1 MITFN
6 PQPTDDDF
14 ASLAQSLHDEETKP
28 QKAPAPRVE
37 LQNISHVHE
46 AIMNWMLVNPDKSL
60 KQCAAEFGYTQA
72 WLSTMIHSNLFQA
85 RLKEKQEQVFSGVA
99 TNINEKLVAGANMGM
114 EKLVEHLEKSEDPK
128 FIKETTTMM
137 LDKLGFGASLR
148 VGAPAPGNVSNV
160 QNNFYMASPADLAQA
175 RGRISGGVLPSQQI
189 AQGDATLSAVC
200 TCPVSNLGRPHLVDC
215 PQHVSEGA

>member
-6 PQPTDDDF
+6 PQPTDQDF
-14 ASLAQSLHDEETKP
+14 ADLAQALHDSETGDRSV
-28 QKAPAPRVE
+28 ANRTPAPRVE

-46 AIMNWMLVNPDKSL
+46 AIMNWMLANPDKSL

-85 RLKEKQEQVFSGVA
+85 RLREKQEHVFSGLA

-148 VGAPAPGNVSNV
+148 TGAPAPGNVSNV

-175 RGRISGGVLPSQQI
+175 RGRISGGVLPSPQI
-189 AQGDATLSAVC
+189 AQVDATLLPPA
-200 TCPVSNLGRPHLVDC
+200 
-215 PQHVSEGA
+215 EEK